1 MTNETTPA
9 SSLTDKEREAIAQ
22 MPYEEARDQ
31 LIQAVQ
37 ALEAGGLN
45 LDQSMRQWELGE
57 ASPSALKVC
66 SAKCVPSLTQPRR
79 NRPLRPI
86 PLARKTIW
94 PENLKNRQY
103 IVSIRL
109 CATYFMQRTVMHKF
123 RISSFRYHTR
133 PDGV

>member
-45 LDQSMRQWELGE
+45 LDQSMRTGHCGQYRWNARQFGL
-57 ASPSALKVC
+57 S
-66 SAKCVPSLTQPRR
+66 
-79 NRPLRPI
+79 I
-86 PLARKTIW
+86 PKY
-94 PENLKNRQY
+94 RQY
-103 IVSIRL
+103 SI
-109 CATYFMQRTVMHKF
+109 FMTVRHTFLQGVMCRTVIPKF
-123 RISSFRYHTR
+123 RISSFRHHTR
-133 PDGV
+133 PECV

>member
-37 ALEAGGLN
+37 ALEAKP
-45 LDQSMRQWELGE
+45 
-57 ASPSALKVC
+57 SPSALKVC

-86 PLARKTIW
+86 PLERKTIW
-94 PENLKNRQY
+94 PEHLKN
-103 IVSIRL
+103 
-109 CATYFMQRTVMHKF
+109 TVNIAF
-123 RISSFRYHTR
+123 S
-133 PDGV
+133 

>member
-1 MTNETTPA
+1 MTNENTPA

-45 LDQSMRQWELGE
+45 LDQSMRQWGL
-57 ASPSALKVC
+57 AKPSPSALKVC
-66 SAKCVPSLTQPRR
+66 SAKCVPSLTQPKR

-86 PLARKTIW
+86 PLERKTIW

-103 IVSIRL
+103 IVS
-109 CATYFMQRTVMHKF
+109 T
-123 RISSFRYHTR
+123 
-133 PDGV
+133 

>member
-45 LDQSMRQWELGE
+45 LDQP
-57 ASPSALKVC
+57 SPSAPKVC
-66 SAKCVPSLTQPRR
+66 SAKCVPSLTQHRR

-86 PLARKTIW
+86 PLERKIIW
-94 PENLKNRQY
+94 PEHPK
-103 IVSIRL
+103 IPSI
-109 CATYFMQRTVMHKF
+109 
-123 RISSFRYHTR
+123 
-133 PDGV
+133 

>member
-1 MTNETTPA
+1 MSNEAAPA

-45 LDQSMRQWELGE
+45 LDSPCASGSL
-57 ASPSALKVC
+57 AKPSPSALKVC
-66 SAKCVPSLTQPRR
+66 SAKCVPSLTQHRR

-103 IVSIRL
+103 IVS
-109 CATYFMQRTVMHKF
+109 T
-123 RISSFRYHTR
+123 
-133 PDGV
+133 